1 MTTFPLN
8 LLYGLWCGGFLAAC
22 AGPRL
27 PELGA
32 LGALGALGESLGK
45 PSPKPGPRSGR
56 RSGRQRG
63 GALALAAW
71 RRLLV
76 LPGLFALLSVLP
88 AATYIAAQFPDWSL
102 MYLIDP
108 QRLPRLWTLAA
119 GLLAGAGVMGGFAA
133 GVIWFERS
141 GGVPLKLAL
150 GGLLLVYL
158 GFVFLSWRAGRL
170 SAVGSFANFH
180 AGGWLMRPLVSFS
193 RLSVQLET
201 APLGLLYALIATNLC
216 EGIALYLVA
225 RTLLT
230 KSEFIFAAAPAQGA

>member
-8 LLYGLWCGGFLAAC
+8 LLYSLWCGGFLAAC

-27 PELGA
+27 PELSPLSG
-32 LGALGALGESLGK
+32 LSDPLGK
-45 PSPKPGPRSGR
+45 LSPKPGARSGR
-56 RSGRQRG
+56 RSGQKRG
-63 GALALAAW
+63 SALALAAW
-71 RRLLV
+71 PRLLM

-108 QRLPRLWTLAA
+108 QRLPRLWPLAA
-119 GLLAGAGVMGGFAA
+119 GLLTGVGVMGGFAA

-141 GGVPLKLAL
+141 GEVPLKLAL
-150 GGLLLVYL
+150 GGLLLVYV
-158 GFVFLSWRAGRL
+158 GAVFLSWHAGRL

-180 AGGWLMRPLVSFS
+180 AGGWLMQPLFS
-193 RLSVQLET
+193 QLSWQLEYR
-201 APLGLLYALIATNLC
+201 PFGLLYALIASNLC

-230 KSEFIFAAAPAQGA
+230 KSEFIFAAAPS

>member
-8 LLYGLWCGGFLAAC
+8 LLYSLWCGGFLAAC

-27 PELGA
+27 SELTA
-32 LGALGALGESLGK
+32 LSEPFGK
-45 PSPKPGPRSGR
+45 LPQKPGPRSGR
-56 RSGRQRG
+56 RSGQKRG

-71 RRLLV
+71 PRLLV

-108 QRLPRLWTLAA
+108 QRLPRLWPLAA
-119 GLLAGAGVMGGFAA
+119 GILTGVGVVGGFAA

-141 GGVPLKLAL
+141 GEVPLKLAL
-150 GGLLLVYL
+150 GGLLLVYIGL
-158 GFVFLSWRAGRL
+158 VFLSWRAGRL
-170 SAVGSFANFH
+170 SAVGSFTNFH
-180 AGGWLMRPLVSFS
+180 AGGWLMQPLFS
-193 RLSVQLET
+193 RLSWQLENR
-201 APLGLLYALIATNLC
+201 PFGLLYALIATNLC
-216 EGIALYLVA
+216 EAIALFLVA

-230 KSEFIFAAAPAQGA
+230 KSEFIFAAAPS